1 MKYFKYSKTEAPVL
15 VYKIFTAVQGCK
27 GLAIDR
33 YKNRWQ
39 DALDEAFF
47 HILEHYDENKG
58 ELQNYT
64 ARIVNTIFISKNSRE
79 VNSDLVGEI
88 KDEKYSLLEE
98 KSFSDDYF
106 VKDFKKEEDEEVKT
120 CIKVLLPHFLND
132 YESFKSG
139 LKPKDADSYLDE
151 LTVFSVNVV
160 KRAISV
166 LNRYYD
172 DLKRLTMLVHG
183 CRLWTFSKDR
193 YKKSL
198 ESGMTFAGQ
207 IGDIVKV
214 KIKGNIRKKALYCLD
229 IKDFLDKI
237 YTMFYEDG
245 AASTLVCGE
254 VVYCTPIG
262 SLVSSKEKLYS
273 VLEESIVGSIL
284 AMRHN
289 LRVLHY
295 DKGVK
300 IIFTSL
306 SSDETDVFLK
316 LFNTGIRVP
325 FKKLIMGILP
335 T

>member
-1 MKYFKYSKTEAPVL
+1 MKYFRYSKTETPVL
-15 VYKIFTAVQGCK
+15 VYKIFLAVQSCK

-88 KDEKYSLLEE
+88 QDKVSLLEE
-98 KSFSDDYF
+98 NSFSDEYF
-106 VKDFKKEEDEEVKT
+106 VKDFKTEEDKEVKT
-120 CIKVLLPHFLND
+120 CIKVLLPHFLED
-132 YESFKSG
+132 YEFFKSG
-139 LKPKDADSYLDE
+139 SRPKEVDSSYSE
-151 LTVFSVNVV
+151 LSIFPVNVV
-160 KRAISV
+160 RRAIGV
-166 LNRYYD
+166 LNSYYD
-172 DLKRLTMLVHG
+172 NIKSLVDIAKG
-183 CRLWTFSKDR
+183 CRMWTFSKDR

-198 ESGMTFAGQ
+198 ESGMIFAGQ

-214 KIKGNIRKKALYCLD
+214 KISGSLRKKFLYCLD
-229 IKDFLDKI
+229 IEDFLNKL
-237 YTMFYEDG
+237 YTMFYDDG
-245 AASTLVCGE
+245 TASTLVCGE

-262 SLVSSKEKLYS
+262 SLVSSKERLYS

-306 SSDETDVFLK
+306 SNDETDIFLK
-316 LFNTGIRVP
+316 FFNTGIRVP